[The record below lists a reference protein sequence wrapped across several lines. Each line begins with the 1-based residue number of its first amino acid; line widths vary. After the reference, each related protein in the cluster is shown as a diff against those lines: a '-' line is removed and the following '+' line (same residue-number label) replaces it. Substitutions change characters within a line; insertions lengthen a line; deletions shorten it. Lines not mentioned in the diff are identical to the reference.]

1 MNAFG
6 LIFADSYDV
15 ALEKL
20 TEHRTLAAVPFGG
33 RYRVID
39 FTLSNL
45 ANAGIRNIGI
55 ITTQKYDSLMR
66 HVRAGAE
73 WDLNRK
79 QTGITFLPPYA
90 SEDIQKSVY
99 ENRLEAMQ
107 SNLAYFR
114 DVHEKYVI
122 MTSCNYVGNVDFAKM
137 LEYHIKNGADITG
150 LYTKTPQNKDA
161 SVPATEFILN
171 EDKTIADVE
180 ITTEIKEG
188 ACVSANAYIMEREYL
203 LDVLEKTIR
212 GNLTSFRSHVLIEAI
227 AEGRKVL
234 AYEAPETLL
243 FLDTMTG
250 YMKSNFELFDRDI
263 RSELFYNEY
272 RPVITRVKDSAPTRY
287 SSDAKVTNSIIADG
301 AVIEGEVHNSIIF
314 RGVRVKKGAVVEN
327 SIIMQDAL
335 VGEAARLN
343 YTVLD
348 KGSRINDCRMLS
360 GYITHPFYVG
370 HDETI

>member
-15 ALEKL
+15 ALDKL

-45 ANAGIRNIGI
+45 VNAGIRNIGI
-55 ITTQKYDSLMR
+55 ITTQKYDSLMN

-79 QTGITFLPPYA
+79 STGLTFLPPYS
-90 SEDIQKSVY
+90 SEDIRKSVY

-107 SNLAYFR
+107 SNMAYIR
-114 DVHEKYVI
+114 NMREEYVI
-122 MTSCNYVGNVDFAKM
+122 MTSCNYIGNVDFDKM
-137 LEYHIKNGADITG
+137 LEYHISTGADITG
-150 LYTKTPQNKDA
+150 LYTKNPHNKAGDIP
-161 SVPATEFILN
+161 STEFIV
-171 EDKTIADVE
+171 EKDQTVSDVR
-180 ITTEIKEG
+180 ITSDPAEG
-188 ACVSANAYIMEREYL
+188 ACIAANAYILKRQDL
-203 LDVLEKTIR
+203 LEVLEHTIR
-212 GNLTSFRSHVLIEAI
+212 ENKTSFRRHVLIEAI
-227 AEGRKVL
+227 ERGYKFM

-243 FLDTMTG
+243 FLDTISS
-250 YMKSNFELFDRDI
+250 YMKSNFELLDRGMRD
-263 RSELFYNEY
+263 ELFYNEY
-272 RPVITRVKDSAPTRY
+272 RPVITKVKDSAPTKY
-287 SSDAKVTNSIIADG
+287 ASEAKATNSIIADG
-301 AVIEGEVHNSIIF
+301 AVIEGEVRNSIIF

-327 SIIMQDAL
+327 CVLMQDVL

-343 YTVLD
+343 YAVLD
-348 KGSRINDCRMLS
+348 KNVTINDCRMLS

-370 HDETI
+370 HGENI